1 MCLGFRLG
9 PWPQGTCSGLGALE
23 PFGSLGLDGV
33 CRLLLATLSFG
44 SLGLGLGLGLG
55 AHVFCNCRE
64 VNGARAGIE
73 NGMSL
78 HGDSLGC
85 EG

>member
-1 MCLGFRLG
+1 MHVCLGFRLG

-44 SLGLGLGLGLG
+44 SLGWGWAWVWGLTSF
-55 AHVFCNCRE
+55 AT
-64 VNGARAGIE
+64 AGK
-73 NGMSL
+73 
-78 HGDSLGC
+78 
-85 EG
+85 